1 MIFHILWG
9 IIFFCAQPIG
19 SFEKPPYIALSNPH
33 GVAAH
38 HEVCGAEKRWSS
50 GKIWGCA
57 KIDEN
62 CGIPLV
68 KCSIYVNYPDFLD
81 NEGPEIGESMFANIH
96 SLCAL
101 GHEFCRALKHRCEIN
116 HDGNMTEI
124 HEDEMGMDQN
134 LLCHILE
141 FIEYNW
147 ISYPYIEAKYIGTV
161 VTPYLWNA
169 LCFHHPMSWCESHTS
184 NMKHH
189 KIIVIKRHIVI
200 PK

>member
-1 MIFHILWG
+1 MTLDFPICSNDFSYLVGHFYCHVWLLEG
-9 IIFFCAQPIG
+9 KTSQKTTIIPFCAQPIG
-19 SFEKPPYIALSNPH
+19 SFEKPPYIALSNPR

-38 HEVCGAEKRWSS
+38 HEVCGAEK
-50 GKIWGCA
+50 IWWCA

-141 FIEYNW
+141 LIEYHIHTLKLNKLA
-147 ISYPYIEAKYIGTV
+147 PLCTV
-161 VTPYLWNA
+161 CLKCVV
-169 LCFHHPMSWCESHTS
+169 F
-184 NMKHH
+184 
-189 KIIVIKRHIVI
+189 
-200 PK
+200 

>member
-1 MIFHILWG
+1 MTLDF
-9 IIFFCAQPIG
+9 PIC
-19 SFEKPPYIALSNPH
+19 SNYFLYLVGHVYCHVWLLEGKTPQKKH
-33 GVAAH
+33 HHPLLRAAH
-38 HEVCGAEKRWSS
+38 RVLREAAVHRVVEPTWGGSPPRGVRS
-50 GKIWGCA
+50 GKIWWCA

-141 FIEYNW
+141 LIEYN
-147 ISYPYIEAKYIGTV
+147 
-161 VTPYLWNA
+161 
-169 LCFHHPMSWCESHTS
+169 
-184 NMKHH
+184 
-189 KIIVIKRHIVI
+189 
-200 PK
+200 